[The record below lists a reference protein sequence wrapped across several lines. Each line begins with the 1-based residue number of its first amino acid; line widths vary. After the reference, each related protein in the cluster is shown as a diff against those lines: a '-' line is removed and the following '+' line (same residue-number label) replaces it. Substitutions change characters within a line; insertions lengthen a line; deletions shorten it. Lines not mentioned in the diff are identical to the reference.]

1 MKIASSLI
9 KTTLALSLMTSS
21 LLASEINVYSH
32 RHYDTDKML
41 LKTFEQKTGI
51 KVNIVTAKAEEL
63 VSKLE
68 LEGATTPAD
77 ILITADIGNLYEAK
91 EKALLQPIASK
102 TLEANIPAH
111 LRDAQN
117 EWFGL
122 TKRARIFVYNPQK
135 INPNDLSDYLSLA
148 KPEFKGKILTRTSTN
163 SYNKSLLASIIA
175 NHGEEKAQAFA
186 KGFVENFARSPKG
199 NDRDQISAVA
209 AGDGDIAI
217 VNTYYLG
224 IMLNSKVERDVE
236 TAKSVKLFFPDQK
249 GKGTHINISGAGV
262 TKYAKNKENAIK
274 LIEFLSSVEAQK
286 MFAEANYE
294 YPVNPSVKASG
305 TVASWGEFKED
316 TLNLNEVGKYNKK
329 AVEVATKANWK

>member
-1 MKIASSLI
+1 MKISSNLI
-9 KTTLALSLMTSS
+9 KITLALSLMASS

-32 RHYDTDKML
+32 RHYDTDKIL
-41 LKTFEQKTGI
+41 FKTFEQKTGI
-51 KVNIVTAKAEEL
+51 TVNVVTAKAEEL

-68 LEGATTPAD
+68 LEGANTPAD
-77 ILITADIGNLYEAK
+77 ILLTSDIGNLYEAK
-91 EKALLQPIASK
+91 EKVLLQPISSK
-102 TLEANIPAH
+102 VLETNIPLH
-111 LRDAQN
+111 VRDSQN

-135 INPNDLSDYLSLA
+135 INPNNLSDYLSLA

-163 SYNKSLLASIIA
+163 AYNKSLLASIIA
-175 NHGEEKAQAFA
+175 NHGEEKATEFA
-186 KGFVENFARSPKG
+186 KGLTENFARAPKG

-224 IMLNSKVERDVE
+224 IMLNSKVGRDVE
-236 TAKSVKLFFPDQK
+236 TAKSVKIFFPDQK

-274 LIEFLSSVEAQK
+274 LIEFLSSIEAQQ

-316 TLNLNEVGKYNKK
+316 TLSLNEVGKYNKK
-329 AVEVATKANWK
+329 AVEVATKAQWK

>member
-1 MKIASSLI
+1 MKIASKLI
-9 KTTLALSLMTSS
+9 KTTLALSFMASS

-32 RHYDTDKML
+32 RHYDTDKIL
-41 LKTFEQKTGI
+41 FKTFEQKTGI
-51 KVNIVTAKAEEL
+51 KVNVVTAKAEEL

-68 LEGATTPAD
+68 LEGANTPAD
-77 ILITADIGNLYEAK
+77 ILLTSDIGNLYEAK
-91 EKALLQPIASK
+91 EKALLQPITSK
-102 TLEANIPAH
+102 TLEANIPLH
-111 LRDAQN
+111 VRDSQN

-135 INPNDLSDYLSLA
+135 INPNNLSDYLSLA

-236 TAKSVKLFFPDQK
+236 TAKSVKIFFPDQK

-262 TKYAKNKENAIK
+262 TKYAKNKDNAIK
-274 LIEFLSSVEAQK
+274 LIEFLSSVEAQQ

-316 TLNLNEVGKYNKK
+316 TLSLNEVGKYNKK

>member
-9 KTTLALSLMTSS
+9 KTTLAFSLMTSS

-68 LEGATTPAD
+68 LEGANTPAD

-135 INPNDLSDYLSLA
+135 INPNNLSDYLSLA

-186 KGFVENFARSPKG
+186 KSFVENFARAPKG
-199 NDRDQISAVA
+199 NDRDQITAVA
-209 AGDGDIAI
+209 SGDGDIAI

-274 LIEFLSSVEAQK
+274 LIEFLSSVEAQQ

-316 TLNLNEVGKYNKK
+316 TLSLNEVGKYNKK

>member
-1 MKIASSLI
+1 MKTPFNLI
-9 KTTLALSLMTSS
+9 KNTAILALITSG
-21 LLASEINVYSH
+21 LFASEINVYSH
-32 RHYDTDKML
+32 RHYDSDKIL

-51 KVNIVTAKAEEL
+51 KVNVVTAKAEEL

-68 LEGATTPAD
+68 LEGSNTPAD

-91 EKALLQPIASK
+91 EKALLQPIVSK

-111 LRDAQN
+111 LRDGQN

-135 INPNDLSDYLSLA
+135 INEAQLSDYLALA
-148 KPEFKGKILTRTSTN
+148 KPEFKGKVLTRTSSN

-175 NHGEEKAQAFA
+175 NHGEEKAIDFA
-186 KGFVENFARSPKG
+186 KGFVANFARSPKG
-199 NDRDQISAVA
+199 NDRDQITAVA

-236 TAKSVKLFFPDQK
+236 TAKSVKVFFPDQK
-249 GKGTHINISGAGV
+249 GLGTHINISGAGV
-262 TKYAKNKENAIK
+262 TKYAKNKDNAIK
-274 LIEFLSSVEAQK
+274 LIEFLSSIEAQQ

-294 YPVNPSVKASG
+294 YPVNPAVKASG
-305 TVASWGEFKED
+305 TVASWGTFKED
-316 TLNLNEVGKYNKK
+316 TLALNEVGKYNKK

>member
-68 LEGATTPAD
+68 LEGANTPAD

-135 INPNDLSDYLSLA
+135 INPNNLSDYLALA

-316 TLNLNEVGKYNKK
+316 TLSLNEVGRYNKK